1 MNKTQIET
9 NSAPQAVGPYSQA
22 IKCGN
27 LLFVSGQI
35 PLSPQDQQM
44 VAGGISEQIEQV
56 FQNLAAVCAAA
67 GGSLAQAVKLNV
79 YLTDLAHFAEVNK
92 IMATYC
98 SEPYPARAL
107 VQVSA
112 LPKGAQVE
120 IEAVV
125 AL

>member
-1 MNKTQIET
+1 MNKTKIET

-22 IKCGN
+22 IKCGG

-92 IMATYC
+92 IMATHC